1 MGKRSPLSLISAASS
16 AKMVVAEVL
25 TNLVAADINSLEHV
39 KLSAHWMCSASHGN
53 ESAWL
58 FEVSFERFCYPSPS
72 SQSAGFG
79 LSQPDG
85 GLFVSSVEMSFVA
98 CLRLQLTLPEQI
110 QTPEGILSFLFNEEA
125 GAVIQCEESKVTLIT
140 ETFAQFGLPALCI

>member
-1 MGKRSPLSLISAASS
+1 MVGPYQVPVSDVAVTRTSYGFDLVSGEAIVMGKRSPLSLISAASS

-58 FEVSFERFCYPSPS
+58 FEVVGIELCAELGISIPVGKDSI
-72 SQSAGFG
+72 
-79 LSQPDG
+79 LQPT
-85 GLFVSSVEMSFVA
+85 M
-98 CLRLQLTLPEQI
+98 
-110 QTPEGILSFLFNEEA
+110 
-125 GAVIQCEESKVTLIT
+125 
-140 ETFAQFGLPALCI
+140 